1 MSGPPKEGKVETKGG
16 ANQRSTRLFIS
27 IPVTISGKDAAGNT
41 FKENTR
47 TLCINKQGAKL
58 ATVHQLGLGAEISL
72 ENLALKETAKANIVW
87 LGEKRG
93 PTNSSEI
100 GIQLLHAG
108 NIWGIE
114 FPPGDWEE
122 DRPITAPSKASNP
135 TGMRTQ
141 SRIPE
146 ALPSPMAAKPLA
158 PATSGQADLSKPMVP
173 KAAGGR
179 PSPTT
184 PPGQIDAAVES
195 ALGQFTHAI
204 EVVAG
209 EQSRLFEEKLAKLT
223 HQVGLQTQVTLQ
235 EAASSLQDKVLAS
248 INQQLDSLSKRLEA
262 ARVEGEGLVAK
273 LQEIQKATR
282 STVESGLARMQEA
295 SSKLLESTKKG
306 PEGAGQQ
313 IPLSEISSQVQQA
326 RNRIQDA
333 ASSVAEAF
341 RKQAEEH
348 LGALARQQFSK
359 AQSDLQSW
367 QAHLIQQTKEQLN
380 EVVQPST
387 AEFSERLSKYG
398 EEITGGIRADIEKS
412 IRHTAVQLT
421 PQLERI
427 ADAIRESSSQQI
439 RAQAE
444 EVLNKMGEEIRIST
458 NSLAEEARGS
468 LVALTKTSVESMNR
482 EAQAGLEEYR
492 NHLRRMQ
499 QEHSEK
505 SARELTSHVE
515 KVLEK
520 QREALLVEL
529 RQAASGVEHKNL
541 EAVQAKLQK
550 ISDDVIASFAAHL
563 LQQVEG
569 TLDVFTEQLTIKKE
583 QVAIEAADAFRTKIA
598 DILAA
603 LQPAERK

>member
-1 MSGPPKEGKVETKGG
+1 MSGPPKEGKVETQGG
-16 ANQRSTRLFIS
+16 ASQRSTRLFIS

-58 ATVHQLGLGAEISL
+58 ATVHQLGLGAEISV
-72 ENLALKETAKANIVW
+72 ENLALKETAKANIIW
-87 LGEKRG
+87 FGEKRG
-93 PTNSSEI
+93 PTNSNEI
-100 GIQLLHAG
+100 GIQLLNAG

-114 FPPGDWEE
+114 FPLDDGEE
-122 DRPITAPSKASNP
+122 DRPIATPREASNP

-141 SRIPE
+141 SRITE
-146 ALPSPMAAKPLA
+146 AAPSPMAAKPVA
-158 PATSGQADLSKPMVP
+158 TATSVQADSSKPIVA
-173 KAAGGR
+173 KAEGGQ
-179 PSPTT
+179 PSPIA

-195 ALGQFTHAI
+195 ALGRFTHAI
-204 EVVAG
+204 EVAA
-209 EQSRLFEEKLAKLT
+209 EQQSKTFEEKLAKLT
-223 HQVGLQTQVTLQ
+223 QQVGLQTQVTLQ
-235 EAASSLQDKVLAS
+235 EAANSLRDKVLGS
-248 INQQLDSLSKRLEA
+248 INQQLDSLSERQKA

-273 LQEIQKATR
+273 LQEIQKDTQ
-282 STVESGLARMQEA
+282 STVESGLARLQEA
-295 SSKLLESTKKG
+295 NSKVLESTKKG
-306 PEGAGQQ
+306 LERAAQE
-313 IPLSEISSQVQQA
+313 IPVNEINTQVQEA

-333 ASSVAEAF
+333 ASSVAETF

-348 LGALARQQFSK
+348 LVALAREQFSK
-359 AQSDLQSW
+359 AQSELQSW

-387 AEFSERLSKYG
+387 AEFGERLSKYG
-398 EEITGGIRADIEKS
+398 EEITGEIRADIEKS
-412 IRHTAVQLT
+412 LRDTTVQLT

-427 ADAIRESSSQQI
+427 ADEIRESSSQQI
-439 RAQAE
+439 RARAE

-458 NSLAEEARGS
+458 NSLAEEAKGS
-468 LVALTKTSVESMNR
+468 LAALTKTSVESMNR

-505 SARELTSHVE
+505 SALELTSHVE
-515 KVLEK
+515 KALEK

-529 RQAASGVEHKNL
+529 RQAASGVEHKSL

-583 QVAIEAADAFRTKIA
+583 QVAIDAADAFRSKIA
-598 DILAA
+598 DILFA